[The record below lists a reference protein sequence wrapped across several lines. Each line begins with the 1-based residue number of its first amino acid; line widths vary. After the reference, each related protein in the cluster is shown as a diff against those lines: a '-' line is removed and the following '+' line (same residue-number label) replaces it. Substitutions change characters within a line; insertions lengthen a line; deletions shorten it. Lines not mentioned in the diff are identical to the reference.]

1 MGLPSYVTFDINI
14 KGIFLK
20 IGQVKTLIIE
30 VSNIQPSVLAPLIET
45 SELILSHVCYIETT
59 FLEELVVN

>member
-14 KGIFLK
+14 KRIFLK